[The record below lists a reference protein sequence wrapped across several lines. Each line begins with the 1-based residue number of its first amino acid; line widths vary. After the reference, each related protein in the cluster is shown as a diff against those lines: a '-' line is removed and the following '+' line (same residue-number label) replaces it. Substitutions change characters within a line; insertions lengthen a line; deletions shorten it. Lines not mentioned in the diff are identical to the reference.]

1 MNVSLPVIIS
11 IIALGC
17 TILGA
22 AIGYL
27 TFIKKLKDDAK
38 REGKEEGEESKK
50 GIKVAL
56 DLEYIKKGIDE
67 IRLDNKE
74 NDRKIS
80 NIIERMVKV
89 EESTKSAH
97 KRIDH
102 IEEGV

>member
-1 MNVSLPVIIS
+1 MNVSLPVMIS
-11 IIALGC
+11 IIGLCC
-17 TILGA
+17 TVLGA
-22 AIGYL
+22 IIGYI
-27 TFIKKLKDDAK
+27 TFIKKIKDEAK
-38 REGKEEGEESKK
+38 EGG
-50 GIKVAL
+50 KVTL

-89 EESTKSAH
+89 EESSKSAH